1 MFTFQIKTE
10 RLSNWSKVTQPRRS
24 KVRICA
30 LIGLIGSLLGTLSWV
45 CFLSYIPGTSGRPS
59 VPASLPRHLV
69 LPSHHIRSSFHEASG

>member
-30 LIGLIGSLLGTLSWV
+30 LSSLTWQPAQHTELGVPPLLYSWDIGETISV
-45 CFLSYIPGTSGRPS
+45 CFPAQAPGAPLLS
-59 VPASLPRHLV
+59 H
-69 LPSHHIRSSFHEASG
+69 